1 MLEGLEVFVFIL
13 MYFVLIFCIFLE
25 SEKYFVFSFF
35 LVILLLSRGFE
46 DEEKVVGEGEVDEE
60 EEIDVE

>member
-46 DEEKVVGEGEVDEE
+46 DEEKVVGEREVDEE